1 MSCAKESIAKGIAID
16 PLRAPATGKRLAYL
30 LLALAGVQHPGSR
43 LPGWLVAQVLGVATG
58 QFDHPVAVLVLMKT
72 ENAAVAHGIPF
83 VWVTFAF
90 GRGLGYTY
98 GSIFFCKRSRPM
110 LIAANKAVS
119 IDYTLT
125 NDAGEVI
132 DSSAGGAPLVYL
144 HGAGNIIPGLEKA
157 LEGKKAGEELNVA
170 IEPEDAYGEYLAE
183 LVSTLNRSMFEGV
196 DELEV
201 GMQFHASAPDGQ
213 MQIVT
218 IRDLD
223 GDDVTVDG
231 NHPLA
236 GQRLTFQ
243 VKVVDVRDASE
254 EEIAHRHIHGE
265 GGHHH

>member
-1 MSCAKESIAKGIAID
+1 MQKVF
-16 PLRAPATGKRLAYL
+16 L
-30 LLALAGVQHPGSR
+30 
-43 LPGWLVAQVLGVATG
+43 
-58 QFDHPVAVLVLMKT
+58 
-72 ENAAVAHGIPF
+72 
-83 VWVTFAF
+83 
-90 GRGLGYTY
+90 
-98 GSIFFCKRSRPM
+98 M

-119 IDYTLT
+119 IEYTLT

-144 HGAGNIIPGLEKA
+144 QGAGNIIPGLEKA
-157 LEGKKAGEELNVA
+157 LEGKQVGDDLDVA
-170 IEPEDAYGEYLAE
+170 IEPEDAYGEYAAE
-183 LVSTLNRSMFEGV
+183 LVSTLSRSMFEGV

-236 GQRLTFQ
+236 GQRLHFK
-243 VKVVDVRDASE
+243 VKVVDIREASQE
-254 EEIAHRHIHGE
+254 EVAHGHVHGE